1 MEPTYRH
8 CEQLRTIPK
17 NKIQLYKQDIINSC
31 ENCLKVNKISC
42 DKCILKS
49 ILIDRYS
56 DANIPLDFVNKSIE
70 DFVGDKK
77 IKTLYEDITKDIV
90 KSYKV
95 GKSICLKGSHGVGKT
110 FISCLILKKCVEKG
124 MKGLYS
130 TLGDIVSVIIYGDI
144 KTKFEASRELKMID
158 WLVIDEFDSRFMG
171 SDVSAELFGR
181 ILESIIRIRFQNSL
195 PTFLI
200 TNNPDPT
207 KSLGDQLGASIG
219 SLMKGY
225 VWEIPVIGADY
236 RKINKA
242 TWQK

>member
-1 MEPTYRH
+1 MAAIYQP

-17 NKIQLYKQDIINSC
+17 NKIEIYRREIIDSC
-31 ENCLKVNKISC
+31 EHCSKANKIGC
-42 DKCILKS
+42 DKCVLRS
-49 ILIDRYS
+49 MLIDRYS
-56 DANIPLDFVNKSIE
+56 DANIPLDFVDKTIN

-77 IKTLYEDITKDIV
+77 IKVLYEDTTRDII
-90 KSYKV
+90 KSYKFGRSV
-95 GKSICLKGSHGVGKT
+95 CLRGNHGVGKT
-110 FISCLILKKCVEKG
+110 MISCLILKKCVEKG

-130 TLGDIVSVIIYGDI
+130 TLGDIVNVLIYGDI
-144 KTKFEASRELKMID
+144 KTKFEASRELKMVD

-171 SDVSAELFGR
+171 SDNSAELFGR

-207 KSLGDQLGASIG
+207 KALGDQLGASIG

-225 VWEIPVIGADY
+225 VWDIPVIGADY
-236 RKINKA
+236 RKNK
-242 TWQK
+242 